1 MAKLQY
7 GKSGHYLVFAND
19 AEFFLTYGFL
29 CNSQKHALAFQWEYN
44 ANSGAWGNEGRIHFL
59 SVGGNDYSPK
69 PQVIN
74 KKLTAGYGNIVH
86 RVNCNEYIKE
96 LVLNYGFSVNP
107 QKPGNKVSRS
117 PQGLLPPANPQIY
130 VPNAYLNDFMNGF
143 NM

>member
-29 CNSQKHALAFQWEYN
+29 CNLQKHALAFQWEYN

-59 SVGGNDYSPK
+59 GVGGNDYSPK

-74 KKLTAGYGNIVH
+74 NKLTAGYGNIVH